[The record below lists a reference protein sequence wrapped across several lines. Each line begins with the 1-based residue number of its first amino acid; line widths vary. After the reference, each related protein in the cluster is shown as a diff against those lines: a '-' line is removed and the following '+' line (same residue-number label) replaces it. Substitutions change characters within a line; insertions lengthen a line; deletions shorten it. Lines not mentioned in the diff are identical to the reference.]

1 MSGSIKVSWKRL
13 KQEFMISEPQKV
25 PVVGREHR
33 LVPWNDP
40 RISLLFILAAAVL
53 VLMGNL
59 GVSPLWGS
67 EGRWALICRHMYRS
81 GDVFHPLLGSV
92 LYWDKPLL
100 SYWLVLPFAYING
113 GVTEA
118 VVRLP
123 SVLSAFLLLLLT
135 FDLARMWFGTRTGL
149 LSTAILMTSYGFVFW
164 ARNAQVEM
172 LNAFVILLAI
182 WYFLKHKSDR
192 GHGWLYVFGVIMGLG
207 ANLKGLPGYGVPIF
221 SITLLLIVQKECPP
235 ALAWRHC
242 VAATALSLAVYFA
255 LPLATTYFTGTW
267 APLELVWKENIVRFF
282 NPFDHKGP
290 IWTYFIRIFDL
301 TAPWSLFLPPALVN
315 LFPKLRERTSPA
327 AAVITLFAAVFV
339 FFTLSG
345 SRRPYYLLPI
355 VPFVSIL
362 VAHLLVEFSRC
373 MVARPL
379 DRFIKVFGFL
389 LGIILIAPFIVFVAF
404 PDVLPLSIGKPW
416 FGVMLAALIPAG
428 VIACTCSIS
437 RRIEGMVGAMLIVS
451 FIYVLG
457 VIPFSL
463 HQKNLRTEVAKIT
476 SLGKPFAFLQKT
488 NDRVL
493 FYLDQPC
500 QVFSSEAAAY
510 DWAVKR
516 DGLLIVEDNF
526 LDKKRWRPVLKSRTW
541 RAIVPLLSQHA
552 QKFSARSADSMD
564 DKQTDLDGDPCA

>member
-1 MSGSIKVSWKRL
+1 
-13 KQEFMISEPQKV
+13 MISEPQKV
-25 PVVGREHR
+25 PVAGRGHR

-40 RISLLFILAAAVL
+40 RISFLFILAAAVL

-59 GVSPLWGS
+59 GVCPLWGS

-81 GDVFHPLLGSV
+81 GDVFRPLLGSV
-92 LYWDKPLL
+92 FYWDKPLL

-172 LNAFVILLAI
+172 LNTFVILLAI

-192 GHGWLYVFGVIMGLG
+192 SHGWLYLFGVIMGLG

-221 SITLLLIVQKECPP
+221 SITLLLIVRKEFPS
-235 ALAWRHC
+235 ALTWRHF

-255 LPLATTYFTGTW
+255 LPLAATYFTGTW
-267 APLELVWKENIVRFF
+267 APLEMAWKENVVRFF
-282 NPFDHKGP
+282 NPFDHKDP
-290 IWTYFIRIFDL
+290 IWSYFIRIFDL
-301 TAPWSLFLPPALVN
+301 AAPWSLLLPPALVH
-315 LFPKLRERTSPA
+315 LFPKLRKGKPNATEL
-327 AAVITLFAAVFV
+327 ITLLGGIFI

-389 LGIILIAPFIVFVAF
+389 LGIILIAPFIIYAVF
-404 PDVLPLSIGKPW
+404 PDVLPVSSGKPW
-416 FGVMLAALIPAG
+416 FGVILAALMPAG
-428 VIACTCSIS
+428 VIAWTCGIS
-437 RRIEGMVGAMLIVS
+437 RRIEGMVGAMLLVS

-463 HQKNLRTEVAKIT
+463 QQENLRTEVAKVK
-476 SLGKPFAFLQKT
+476 SSGKPLAFLQKT
-488 NDRVL
+488 NDRIL
-493 FYLDQPC
+493 FYLDQPYK
-500 QVFSSEAAAY
+500 VFSSEAAAY

-516 DGLLIVEDNF
+516 DGVLIVEDNL
-526 LDKKRWRPVLKSRTW
+526 LDKKRWRPVFKSRTC
-541 RAIVPLLSQHA
+541 RGMVPLLSQHA

-564 DKQTDLDGDPCA
+564 DKQTDLGGDPCA

>member
-1 MSGSIKVSWKRL
+1 
-13 KQEFMISEPQKV
+13 MISEPQKV
-25 PVVGREHR
+25 PVVGGVHR

-40 RISLLFILAAAVL
+40 RISFLFILAAAVL

-81 GDVFHPLLGSV
+81 GEVFRPLLGSV
-92 LYWDKPLL
+92 FYWDKPLL

-192 GHGWLYVFGVIMGLG
+192 SHGWLYVFGVIMAIG
-207 ANLKGLPGYGVPIF
+207 ANMKGLPAYGVPIF
-221 SITLLLIVQKECPP
+221 SITLLLIVQKECPS
-235 ALAWRHC
+235 ALVWRHC

-255 LPLATTYFTGTW
+255 LPLAATYFTGTW
-267 APLELVWKENIVRFF
+267 APLELVWKENVVRFF

-301 TAPWSLFLPPALVN
+301 AAPWSLLLPPALVH
-315 LFPKLRERTSPA
+315 LFPKLRKDKPNATEL
-327 AAVITLFAAVFV
+327 ITLLGGVFV

-362 VAHLLVEFSRC
+362 VAYLLIEFSRC
-373 MVARPL
+373 MVSRPI
-379 DRFIKVFGFL
+379 DSFIKAFGYS
-389 LGIILIAPFIVFVAF
+389 LGIILMIPLIVFVAY
-404 PDVLPLSIGKPW
+404 PDVLPVASGKPW
-416 FGVMLAALIPAG
+416 FGAILAALMSGGI
-428 VIACTCSIS
+428 IACSVS
-437 RRIEGMVGAMLIVS
+437 RRVEGMVGSMIVVW
-451 FIYVLG
+451 FIYVFS
-457 VIPFSL
+457 VIPFFA
-463 HQKNLRTEVAKIT
+463 QQVNLRTKVAEVK
-476 SLGKPFAFLQKT
+476 SLGKPCAFSPKI
-488 NDRVL
+488 DERVL
-493 FYLDQPC
+493 FYLDQPYK
-500 QVFSSEAAAY
+500 VFSGEAAAY

-516 DGLLIVEDNF
+516 DGVLIVEDNL

-541 RAIVPLLSQHA
+541 RAIVPLLEQHRQDIGDDVLILSDENTIRA
-552 QKFSARSADSMD
+552 ACWYLQRNDVHVLGDSGE
-564 DKQTDLDGDPCA
+564 LDMA